1 MTVKVAITGVLS
13 MPRKSAAELIETR
26 TNARFAD
33 SVTYDVNYL
42 VASRFDSNKARK
54 AAKIGVAIISEV
66 DLMNYIQKGEFPENQ
81 KPVHP
86 EFRDPFRVDEIT
98 WTEEILPERVCF
110 LEYSDNQNVVTQR
123 YIRLSCKGLGSN
135 GHNYLG
141 AFDNEG
147 FKTFRADRI
156 LRLEQ
161 L

>member
-1 MTVKVAITGVLS
+1 
-13 MPRKSAAELIETR
+13 
-26 TNARFAD
+26 
-33 SVTYDVNYL
+33 
-42 VASRFDSNKARK
+42 
-54 AAKIGVAIISEV
+54 
-66 DLMNYIQKGEFPENQ
+66 MNYIQKGEFPENQ

-156 LRLEQ
+156 LRLEE

>member
-13 MPRKSAAELIETR
+13 IPRKSAAELIETR

-81 KPVHP
+81 KPVRS
-86 EFRDPFRVDEIT
+86 EERRVGKECRSR
-98 WTEEILPERVCF
+98 WSMC
-110 LEYSDNQNVVTQR
+110 
-123 YIRLSCKGLGSN
+123 
-135 GHNYLG
+135 H
-141 AFDNEG
+141 
-147 FKTFRADRI
+147 
-156 LRLEQ
+156 
-161 L
+161 